1 MNTIIEEM
9 LVNKVEERVGDGY
22 SVRIRDVGK
31 NNGVSRTAM
40 EFTERGDCMGTLVY
54 LDEIFSEEPSEAD
67 VDRIA
72 DQIAEIGCQEKPV
85 DQAGVKKFL
94 NWDYARSR
102 LVVRLVNAKWNS
114 ESLKGIPHRDFLDL
128 EVTYS
133 LLLNDY
139 EESGMITA
147 SVTDQMFR
155 LWGVSEE
162 ELYMTALENM
172 RKRLPESCRSIA
184 SVIGIE
190 EDENEAPLYVLSNS
204 GGAHGAAALLYSDA
218 PRKMAERNDCDVY
231 ILPSSVHEVLL
242 LPANNLEGR
251 NEAEMLAMVRT
262 INRTQVER
270 QDWLSDNIYRYCRT
284 SGEIAVISQ
293 AEAA

>member
-40 EFTERGDCMGTLVY
+40 EFTEKGDCMGTLVY

-114 ESLKGIPHRDFLDL
+114 ESLKNQFSSPEAISCTGRLQ
-128 EVTYS
+128 
-133 LLLNDY
+133 
-139 EESGMITA
+139 SGQT
-147 SVTDQMFR
+147 S
-155 LWGVSEE
+155 S
-162 ELYMTALENM
+162 
-172 RKRLPESCRSIA
+172 
-184 SVIGIE
+184 
-190 EDENEAPLYVLSNS
+190 
-204 GGAHGAAALLYSDA
+204 
-218 PRKMAERNDCDVY
+218 
-231 ILPSSVHEVLL
+231 PSSFFS
-242 LPANNLEGR
+242 R
-251 NEAEMLAMVRT
+251 S
-262 INRTQVER
+262 
-270 QDWLSDNIYRYCRT
+270 LS
-284 SGEIAVISQ
+284 A
-293 AEAA
+293 